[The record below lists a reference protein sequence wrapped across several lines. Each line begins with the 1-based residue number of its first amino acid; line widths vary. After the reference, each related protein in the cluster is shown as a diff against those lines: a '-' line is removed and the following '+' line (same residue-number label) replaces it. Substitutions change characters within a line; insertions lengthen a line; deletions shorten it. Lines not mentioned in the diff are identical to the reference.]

1 MRTRAAPGVN
11 RLIVIA
17 YDGKARTLP
26 YQQLH
31 QLVLAGVGILVFIH
45 QQVTDFVLPALA
57 HLFIPL
63 KQQRRQ
69 QDQIVEIQD
78 VTGFHMRVVQTVAVG
93 KDAVALAFGACRC
106 LGRRHQIVF
115 PVRDRRDQLLQQHF
129 VIFDQPFRQLFK
141 QRHLVGVIE
150 ERKVGLH
157 AQRRVFALD
166 NIQTQRVEG
175 GDHQPA
181 RLFTAQRLADALF
194 HLTRRFVGKGDRR
207 DMARLVSTTP
217 N

>member
-1 MRTRAAPGVN
+1 
-11 RLIVIA
+11 
-17 YDGKARTLP
+17 
-26 YQQLH
+26 
-31 QLVLAGVGILVFIH
+31 
-45 QQVTDFVLPALA
+45 
-57 HLFIPL
+57 
-63 KQQRRQ
+63 
-69 QDQIVEIQD
+69 
-78 VTGFHMRVVQTVAVG
+78 MRVVQAIAVG
-93 KDAVALAFGACRC
+93 KDAVTLAFGTCRS

-129 VIFDQPFRQLFK
+129 VIFDQPFRQLFE
-141 QRHLVGVIE
+141 QRHLVGVIK

-157 AQRRVFALD
+157 SQRRVFALD
-166 NIQTQRVEG
+166 DIQTQRVEG